1 MKTSAPCPSNFAIER
16 FLLGELPEGAPEVAD
31 HIAACVACRA
41 LVATKRAD
49 DAVFIRSPEAEGVR
63 RVLSERRLP
72 QALAP
77 NAERRTH
84 GAFVRRSALAGMAV
98 VAALAI
104 GVVVSRHH
112 SPSAPTSLAG
122 TNDEEVVKRV
132 QREWMEAIRDKDAA
146 TLDRILADDYVYTDS
161 SGRVTNKADSLRQ
174 ARSTGGRMKAFQ
186 TSDEKTLIYGDMA
199 IITGR
204 LRVEGVAGGE
214 PYDTEVRFTDILA
227 RIDGQWRA
235 VAAHASKR

>member
-1 MKTSAPCPSNFAIER
+1 
-16 FLLGELPEGAPEVAD
+16 
-31 HIAACVACRA
+31 
-41 LVATKRAD
+41 
-49 DAVFIRSPEAEGVR
+49 
-63 RVLSERRLP
+63 
-72 QALAP
+72 
-77 NAERRTH
+77 
-84 GAFVRRSALAGMAV
+84 
-98 VAALAI
+98 
-104 GVVVSRHH
+104 
-112 SPSAPTSLAG
+112 
-122 TNDEEVVKRV
+122 
-132 QREWMEAIRDKDAA
+132 
-146 TLDRILADDYVYTDS
+146 LADDYVYTDS

-174 ARSTGGRMKAFQ
+174 ARSTTGRMKAFQ